1 VKKECFCHG
10 DIKQAKEY
18 AIPVKGMY
26 KTTDNC
32 VPIRTLLEISTRQI
46 YKSTCGK
53 FGTTRDM
60 EQVHL
65 DALWLREEINMSE
78 ADFEESSYCKLASE
92 VTLPAEVEWYSIRFV
107 CSRCVDYGIPHVQM
121 VEGILR
127 PSSEIIVKI
136 AERPP
141 LKGTAKAL
149 KVKASD
155 LSRKDLI
162 AEARKQQGKWLRDN
176 TKHPKTW
183 THGDEKHRKAEH
195 QARKMVLK
203 YDPYLQDKLNAAW
216 IKNKLTL
223 TASNKWVF
231 DVTHMVVFDLKKHRA
246 LELRDENNETI
257 ISHDLLYAPWRRST
271 RSFFGASD
279 VSARC
284 LFLGLITLYGWAES
298 KQALGS
304 ESTVGY
310 IYLPHY
316 K

>member
-1 VKKECFCHG
+1 MKKECFCHG
-10 DIKQAKEY
+10 DIEQAKTY

-26 KTTDNC
+26 RTTDSC

-46 YKSTCGK
+46 YESACGK

-78 ADFEESSYCKLASE
+78 TDFEESSYCKLASE
-92 VTLPAEVEWYSIRFV
+92 VTLPAEVEWYSFRFV
-107 CSRCVDYGIPHVQM
+107 CSRRVNYGIPHVQM

-141 LKGTAKAL
+141 LQGTAKAL
-149 KVKASD
+149 KVKAAD
-155 LSRKDLI
+155 LSGEDLI
-162 AEARKQQGKWLRDN
+162 TEARKQQGKWIRDD

-183 THGDEKHRKAEH
+183 THGNETDRKAEH
-195 QARKMVLK
+195 QARNNPLLF
-203 YDPYLQDKLNAAW
+203 DPHLQEELNAAW

-231 DVTHMVVFDLKKHRA
+231 DFTHMVVFDLKKHRA

-298 KQALGS
+298 K
-304 ESTVGY
+304 
-310 IYLPHY
+310 
-316 K
+316 